1 MDNFVKCFDA
11 VSMVTDEATAQFS
24 PLWKEN
30 RENKKLLAQ
39 YCRAIDSLS
48 DEFGGKSFDVE
59 VDDVKMTVT
68 VRLECDDMTLKSQA
82 HKYYDLVKRSVSFGF
97 SASKSGDLVV
107 EFVFPSIWER
117 A

>member
-1 MDNFVKCFDA
+1 MDNFVECFYA

-24 PLWKEN
+24 PFWKEN
-30 RENKKLLAQ
+30 RESKKILAQ
-39 YCRAIDSLS
+39 HCRAIDSLS
-48 DEFGGKSFDVE
+48 DEFGGKAFDVE
-59 VDDVKMTVT
+59 VDDIKMTVT
-68 VRLECDDMTLKSQA
+68 VRLECDDMTLKSKT

-97 SASKSGDLVV
+97 STSKSGDLVV